1 MKKEEFIALGL
12 DEETAK
18 KCAKASED
26 ELKTYVA
33 KAEFDTVVTERDN
46 ANKTIKERDTQLET
60 LKKSTGD
67 VEGLQ
72 KEIETLQDEN
82 KKAAKIHAN
91 EIKQLKIDNAVESA
105 LMAAGAKNMKAVRAL
120 LDIDADKIKVKED
133 GSLDGLSLDEQV
145 KRLQGAE
152 DSKFMFNDP
161 KAKPKFKGANP
172 ADPNHNDP
180 DQIVD
185 PKDMSYEE
193 LAKYLS
199 ENPDANLE

>member
-46 ANKTIKERDTQLET
+46 ANKTIKERDIQLET

-72 KEIETLQDEN
+72 KQIETLQDEN
-82 KKAAKIHAN
+82 KKAAKTHAN

-120 LDIDADKIKVKED
+120 LDIDVDKIKVKED
-133 GSLDGLSLDEQV
+133 GSLDGLNLDEQV

-152 DSKFMFNDP
+152 DSKFIFNNP
-161 KAKPKFKGANP
+161 KAKPKFKGTNP
-172 ADPNHNDP
+172 ADSKYDDP

-193 LAKYLS
+193 LAKYLD